1 MNHLQNLLH
10 DALISTQNVDRCAL
24 LNKEDYSVKAT
35 SVGFQVAFICY
46 MKIKIYPEKNIKYS
60 NVFKIAEKEV
70 ELLIDSFG
78 NTNLTRERGI
88 YFNEKHYS
96 CLRSDEQSIYAK
108 NVHTQY
114 FVQIEC

>member
-1 MNHLQNLLH
+1 MLRQHRL
-10 DALISTQNVDRCAL
+10 DFRF
-24 LNKEDYSVKAT
+24 NKKL
-35 SVGFQVAFICY
+35 
-46 MKIKIYPEKNIKYS
+46 IKITTEITKKNSKYPNL
-60 NVFKIAEKEV
+60 FKIAEKEV

-108 NVHTQY
+108 DVLN
-114 FVQIEC
+114 FLF